1 MYVLRSIAMIAPA
14 VLAVTLLAAGDC
26 AAAKKGDV
34 AVPMQL
40 VTSRP
45 LATQDNGTLAGAY
58 AAWFKPF
65 ADDGACAGINFYPNL
80 DVVRADQAGAKPFRL
95 IAAEPREVKSGL
107 VSGLRA
113 TIGVKPKFDKV
124 QEAMGERIAATKAP
138 KELMA
143 PAAATEGAS
152 AELARA
158 VEGLG
163 SGAVVLV
170 LARDKEAGEK
180 LRRHLGQQAAG
191 KEEQVLL
198 VSSPGEYQ
206 AALGKKLCRA
216 AQEKNKGQ
224 QQLQSVLLLDEGGF
238 FTDRK
243 PGGVRVEPLPPDS
256 GPGPG
261 PGTATA
267 TTPPRDPETAK
278 RHLDRAL
285 VFLSQSRDNPALK
298 RTRLIE
304 ALKELDAAI
313 EADAGLGLA
322 WLNRAAIHI
331 ELNELKT
338 VEDDLRQAD
347 KLMPKH
353 HGPALSLATLHA
365 RQGRTEAALTA
376 LDQAFARGYKR
387 IDELR
392 REPDFANL
400 VRLPEFEALLRKH
413 KFIN

>member
-1 MYVLRSIAMIAPA
+1 MYVLRSIGMIAPA
-14 VLAVTLLAAGDC
+14 VLAVTLLATGDC

-45 LATQDNGTLAGAY
+45 LSIQENGALAPAY

-65 ADDGACAGINFYPNL
+65 ADEGACAGINYYPNL
-80 DVVRADQAGAKPFRL
+80 DVVRADQAGARPFRL
-95 IAAEPREVKSGL
+95 IAAEPKEIQSGL
-107 VSGLRA
+107 VSDLRA
-113 TIGVKPKFDKV
+113 TIGIKPKFDKV
-124 QEAMGERIAATKAP
+124 QEAMDKRIAATKAP

-143 PAAATEGAS
+143 PPAAADGAG
-152 AELARA
+152 AELGRA

-180 LRRHLGQQAAG
+180 LRQHLGKQAAG

-216 AQEKNKGQ
+216 AQEKKKGQ

-243 PGGVRVEPLPPDS
+243 PGDAPPPP
-256 GPGPG
+256 PGG
-261 PGTATA
+261 DTTTIT
-267 TTPPRDPETAK
+267 TTPPRDPETAR

-304 ALKELDAAI
+304 AVKELDAAI

-322 WLNRAAIHI
+322 WLNRAATHI

-347 KLMPKH
+347 KLMPTH

-376 LDQAFARGYKR
+376 LDQAFTRGYKR

-392 REPDFANL
+392 RDPDFASL